1 MPASWCRLEARRGQS
16 DCDFWGKPLAS
27 ASVRTDEEL
36 MADYRAGDRSAFREL
51 YDRYAPV
58 LERTMLRDLWH
69 PEEARDLVQ
78 QTFLQLH
85 RARHDFDPNQKLR
98 PFIFTIALNLKREH
112 FRRIKRRPETPLEQA
127 PAEPALEP
135 EGAEQ
140 RWDAV
145 NALRQ
150 GLRELPDS
158 EREVIELHWFA
169 GLPFSEVAEVVGAS
183 LSAVKVRAHR
193 GYTRLRQRLAH
204 TAADPTTGEEP

>member
-112 FRRIKRRPETPLEQA
+112 FRRIKRRPSQRSSPRA
-127 PAEPALEP
+127 PS
-135 EGAEQ
+135 
-140 RWDAV
+140 
-145 NALRQ
+145 N
-150 GLRELPDS
+150 
-158 EREVIELHWFA
+158 
-169 GLPFSEVAEVVGAS
+169 VGMRLMHCARACVSFPTAS
-183 LSAVKVRAHR
+183 AK
-193 GYTRLRQRLAH
+193 
-204 TAADPTTGEEP
+204 